1 MKLVRGEGERALWRC
16 TTIHLALHWVSAQEP
31 AISGQALP
39 SANCATPPSPF
50 THPTSLPP
58 TIFGA
63 KTDTQSMSSNMSLVE
78 SPAVADQQSACKKSV
93 SIVSCWYSLALS
105 AVRAVFRLGHPWP
118 SPAPSIPQLHGKPFA
133 PWAWLPI
140 PRTYLFGLPGPP
152 TTHMMGLRQQARVS
166 PPLGHP
172 ATLACPQASLSGS
185 RPIMGACERAAL
197 P

>member
-1 MKLVRGEGERALWRC
+1 MSSSDKFCRRNGVKLVRGEGERALWRC

-63 KTDTQSMSSNMSLVE
+63 NTDTQSMSSDMSLVE

-105 AVRAVFRLGHPWP
+105 AVRAVFRPGLPWP
-118 SPAPSIPQLHGKPFA
+118 SPAPSIPQLHGELLLHGPGFKF
-133 PWAWLPI
+133 
-140 PRTYLFGLPGPP
+140 PGP
-152 TTHMMGLRQQARVS
+152 TC
-166 PPLGHP
+166 
-172 ATLACPQASLSGS
+172 LACQ
-185 RPIMGACERAAL
+185 AL
-197 P
+197 PPPT